1 MILWRDNFSLDSEK
15 LDKVIQETIKHPECL
30 MGSNSD
36 RCLYSTYFIDDL
48 FKHPE
53 IVFLEEYTDIISKY
67 MSEIGLLKR
76 TSYNFTHWMQVYNN
90 GHLGH
95 PAHDHFRY
103 DTFFSW
109 VHFVKPTKKKLFFF
123 IDSDRKKVYP
133 EGQTPGDFIVFPSWA
148 EHGVDPSDE
157 SADEQRV
164 VIAGNISVTMVN
176 RLHAETENYHKVSKT
191 VDVIER
197 S

>member
-1 MILWRDNFSLDSEK
+1 MARFNAVKWGDFRNKNFSFILD
-15 LDKVIQETIKHPECL
+15 LDP
-30 MGSNSD
+30 
-36 RCLYSTYFIDDL
+36 
-48 FKHPE
+48 
-53 IVFLEEYTDIISKY
+53 
-67 MSEIGLLKR
+67 
-76 TSYNFTHWMQVYNN
+76 
-90 GHLGH
+90 
-95 PAHDHFRY
+95 
-103 DTFFSW
+103 
-109 VHFVKPTKKKLFFF
+109 VKPTKKKLFFF
-123 IDSDRKKVYP
+123 IDSDGKKVYP